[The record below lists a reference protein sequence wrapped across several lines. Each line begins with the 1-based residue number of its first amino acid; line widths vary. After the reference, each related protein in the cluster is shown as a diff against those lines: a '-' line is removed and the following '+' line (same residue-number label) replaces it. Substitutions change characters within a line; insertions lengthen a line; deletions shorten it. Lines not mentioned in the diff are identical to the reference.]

1 VCAVTQ
7 RTLELPFDSDLK
19 KNFAI
24 DLPVTRV
31 FFCLELANIFT
42 VGSSGGRYVRDR
54 WRRGNSL

>member
-24 DLPVTRV
+24 DFACDESIFLSRV
-31 FFCLELANIFT
+31 GEYFYCRFI
-42 VGSSGGRYVRDR
+42 GGRYVWDR